1 MGWCRCPFERPLAGP
16 QGGARLRLM
25 QKECCHMCRNPV
37 DHLIAALV
45 FLGAGQAYA
54 EPVRGSLLPETVTR
68 VLSLDPEQLKART
81 EGPEENADAM
91 FQGIMR
97 MPSGTRLH
105 DLTGTDIRCGVDV
118 WYMQFHTVGGAG
130 KPTTA
135 SGAVMV
141 PTGDED
147 CTGPRPIV
155 LYARSASMQK
165 NINIADLDQNY
176 LGEPEMLASL
186 FASQGYIVIATNYA
200 GYEKSTLPYH
210 PYMNADQQSK
220 EMIDALAAG
229 KAMMAENGGEATA
242 GDTLFLS
249 GYSQGGFVA
258 MATHRAMQDLGIEE
272 STPGD
277 GFQVPLLITS
287 FQNSYGDIYAAA
299 EDFYNPAFASGIEG
313 LLPADGN
320 PGRYFSEGRLPQKAI
335 FSDVAPKAA
344 DPTLQRALDAVTPPI
359 TGTATDARARSV
371 FGEPSLVRNDIRRD
385 FLLDVL
391 SYPDGA
397 TLSADGIGLPNPVSE
412 NPLRRAFQL
421 NDLRGW
427 SPERP
432 VYMCSLQSNPW
443 VSFQTNQHLMA
454 QLWAGLPAGRVT
466 SLDLEEAP
474 SDADSAFVR
483 NLKAEMRRSSEAI
496 VAGAISQGATD
507 GGTTALGVAYHH
519 WLGEPLCMA
528 ATLVYFEG
536 ILAEGR

>member
-1 MGWCRCPFERPLAGP
+1 
-16 QGGARLRLM
+16 
-25 QKECCHMCRNPV
+25 
-37 DHLIAALV
+37 
-45 FLGAGQAYA
+45 
-54 EPVRGSLLPETVTR
+54 
-68 VLSLDPEQLKART
+68 
-81 EGPEENADAM
+81 
-91 FQGIMR
+91 
-97 MPSGTRLH
+97 
-105 DLTGTDIRCGVDV
+105 
-118 WYMQFHTVGGAG
+118 MQFHTVGGAG
-130 KPTTA
+130 EPTTA

-141 PTGDED
+141 PTGGQD

-186 FASQGYIVIATNYA
+186 FASQGYVVIATNYA

-229 KAMMAENGGEATA
+229 KAVLADIGGPVTA
-242 GDTLFLS
+242 GDKLFLS

-258 MATHRAMQDLGIEE
+258 MATHRAMQELGIEVAASAPGAGPFAMGLFGDNVFQAKE

-287 FQNSYGDIYAAA
+287 FQKAYGDIYLST
-299 EDFYNPAFASGIEG
+299 EEFYNPAFARGIEG
-313 LLPADGN
+313 LLPAEGN
-320 PGRYFSEGRLPQKAI
+320 PGRYFTEGRLPAKAI
-335 FSDVAPKAA
+335 FSDTAPTAA

-371 FGEPSLVRNDIRRD
+371 FGEPSLVQNDVRRD
-385 FLLDVL
+385 YVLDVI

-397 TLSADGIGLPNPVSE
+397 TLSIDGIGLPNPVSE
-412 NPLRRAFQL
+412 NALRRAFQR

-427 SPERP
+427 TPERP

-443 VSFQTNQHLMA
+443 VSFRTNQHMMA
-454 QLWAGLPAGRVT
+454 ELWAGLPAGLVT
-466 SLDLEEAP
+466 SLDLEAGP
-474 SDADSAFVR
+474 TDADSPFVR
-483 NLKAEMRRSSEAI
+483 ELKAEMRRSTDAI
-496 VAGAISQGATD
+496 VANAVGQGASD
-507 GGTTALGVAYHH
+507 GGKAALGVAYHH

-528 ATLVYFEG
+528 ATLAFFDSV
-536 ILAEGR
+536 LANER